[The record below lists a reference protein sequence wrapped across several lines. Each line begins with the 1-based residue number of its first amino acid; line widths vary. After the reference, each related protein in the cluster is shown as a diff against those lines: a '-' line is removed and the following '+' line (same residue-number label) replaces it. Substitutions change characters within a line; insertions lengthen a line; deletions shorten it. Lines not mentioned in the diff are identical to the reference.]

1 LRNGCFARAAV
12 RGWLNCFWH
21 AAGKALRR
29 MAIPAPA
36 ATAGHGRIGAA
47 PPVAEGQYEPMPG
60 TMSFADFLSGLNPLQ
75 HLPVV
80 GTIYRA
86 ITGDVPPAAMR
97 VAGAFLLGGPVGAIA
112 TAVGTAAEEIFARTR
127 AAPAPDTPPTDMAD
141 AGEQLSRLRAA
152 EQAYG
157 DGIRPV
163 ARRMAEF
170 GALPAAR
177 RHEDGL

>member
-1 LRNGCFARAAV
+1 
-12 RGWLNCFWH
+12 
-21 AAGKALRR
+21 
-29 MAIPAPA
+29 MAIPAPSA
-36 ATAGHGRIGAA
+36 PGGTGRIGTP
-47 PPVAEGQYEPMPG
+47 PPVGEGQYEPMPG

-127 AAPAPDTPPTDMAD
+127 TTPEAEAPPAAIAD
-141 AGEQLSRLRAA
+141 AGEQLNRLRAA
-152 EQAYG
+152 EEAYG
-157 DGIRPV
+157 DRLRPV
-163 ARRMAEF
+163 SRRMAEF